1 MGVPAEREV
10 VLIPFPFSDLSQA
23 KVRPAVCLA
32 DAQNG
37 DWILCQITSSP
48 YGDPL
53 ALSLS
58 SADFESGGLLAH
70 SFARP
75 AKLFTAHQSKVIR
88 VVGKLHDA
96 AFLRIVSAIVDLL
109 RP

>member
-1 MGVPAEREV
+1 MGVPANREI
-10 VLIPFPFSDLSQA
+10 VLVPFPFSDLSQT

-37 DWILCQITSSP
+37 DWILCQVTSSP
-48 YGDPL
+48 YGDPI

-58 SADFESGGLLAH
+58 AVDFESGGLLGH

-75 AKLFTAHQSKVIR
+75 AKLFTAHQSKVLR
-88 VVGKLHDA
+88 VVGKLNDA
-96 AFLRIVSAIVDLL
+96 AFFENHQRHC
-109 RP
+109 